1 MLCIGLLAGTAQAA
15 EEPKLEDEMDRT
27 SYSVGYQI
35 GSDFKR
41 QGVKLNPG
49 ALAKGMQD
57 AVSEAKPLM
66 TQQEMTQLLVDLKKK
81 MVAAQQEEIKKMAD
95 KSLAE
100 GEAFRSAN
108 GKKEGVKTLASGLQ
122 YKVVREGAGGSPKAT
137 DKVTVHYRGTLI
149 DGTEFDSSYARNE
162 PATLQVDQVIP
173 GWTEALQLMKAGS
186 KNELFIPPG
195 LAYGERGVGPIPP
208 NSTLIFEVELLS
220 IEAGSDSGATQ
231 SEPAKGTLSKKS
243 KSKPTAK

>member
-1 MLCIGLLAGTAQAA
+1 MLYIGLLAGAAHAA
-15 EEPKLEDEMDRT
+15 EEPKLVDENDRT
-27 SYSVGYQI
+27 SYSIGYQI

-41 QGVKLNPG
+41 QGVKLNSG
-49 ALAKGMQD
+49 ALAKGIQD

-81 MVAAQQEEIKKMAD
+81 LVATQQEEFKKMAD

-100 GEAFRSAN
+100 GEAFRTAN
-108 GKKEGVKTLASGLQ
+108 GKKEQVKTLASGLQ
-122 YKVVREGAGGSPKAT
+122 YKVIKEGAGGSPKMS

-149 DGTEFDSSYARNE
+149 DGTEFDSSYARNK
-162 PATLQVDQVIP
+162 PATFQVDQVIP

-186 KNELFIPPG
+186 KNELVIPPG
-195 LAYGERGVGPIPP
+195 LAYGERGAGPIPP

-220 IEAGSDSGATQ
+220 IEAGSDSGAIK
-231 SEPAKGTLSKKS
+231 SEPAKEPPSKKS
-243 KSKPTAK
+243 KSKPAAK